1 VVDGKPSPA
10 YDEVS
15 NPIFSPD
22 GQHVAYM
29 ATQGDNQFVV
39 VDGKP
44 GPTYFDIRSLAF
56 SPDSLHL
63 AYEAKM
69 IDKWLLIVDGVASTT
84 VYDNNLQENKIVFS
98 NTSTLNTIVQRDR
111 TYFRVELTITE
122 TK

>member
-1 VVDGKPSPA
+1 M
-10 YDEVS
+10 
-15 NPIFSPD
+15 
-22 GQHVAYM
+22 AYM